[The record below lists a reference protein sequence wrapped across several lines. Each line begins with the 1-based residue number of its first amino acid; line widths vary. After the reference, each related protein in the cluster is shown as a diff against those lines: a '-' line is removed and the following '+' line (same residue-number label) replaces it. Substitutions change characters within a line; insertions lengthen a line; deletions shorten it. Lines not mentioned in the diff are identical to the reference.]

1 MLVLY
6 PLFVKHAEYS
16 PNPFPSTVSST
27 CPAALTISFFMPDG
41 SDMVTDTC
49 GFPLGIVKWLKMDTG
64 IVCTFSVLR
73 AWDLSY
79 VLKIH
84 SVLLNATS
92 RAKPR
97 TDEENTMI
105 TKESTRAREEIVV
118 IFVVIPFFCCRFQL
132 WGEIESNVPQNTS
145 INTKNMSVDRG
156 GGGGGVLN
164 EQPSNSFLSLF
175 SSALY
180 VWHSFVRCVGVYAIV
195 QIGKTIVIY
204 KKKYPYKR
212 VIRGWVP
219 WTGSGENEEVLVVD
233 CTHAKNKTITH
244 HKGSSTPREV
254 KVGDTST
261 ENVLHAI
268 KTRHRF
274 TTKRGKLSRVTCD
287 HFDIDGLISVFS
299 VLHPNDAVK
308 YEEILVEAAR
318 IGDFREF
325 EHVNVVAP
333 ASVKALRLCSYI
345 NQVEKER
352 FNLPFVGDE
361 KENCLLKYKHFLEYF
376 KGYVVACGTCDVDR
390 IHEEF
395 ELTMEGEEEFSKVL
409 RDAKLVREH
418 KNDIT
423 KWLEVST
430 TVIKLPKP
438 VHYYALFG
446 ATVGTDTCIAIY
458 DGNRYEVEH
467 KYTTFV
473 DVQSRETQPR
483 LDLTHLAKT
492 LNALEEDDGIKR
504 NFKWEVAGVTDTG
517 PLLRL
522 HDLSASARLTKA
534 ERYQHPDQRKINPSS
549 IPQSAFLE
557 TVKSY
562 LTFGQKE
569 LARYAKINPLA
580 GREVDCVGDGSG
592 YLRGKNW
599 TWKETQTLNAN
610 VDWSLWDRERASA

>member
-1 MLVLY
+1 
-6 PLFVKHAEYS
+6 
-16 PNPFPSTVSST
+16 
-27 CPAALTISFFMPDG
+27 
-41 SDMVTDTC
+41 
-49 GFPLGIVKWLKMDTG
+49 MDTG
-64 IVCTFSVLR
+64 IVCAFSVLN

-79 VLKIH
+79 VLKMH

-92 RAKPR
+92 RAKPFAPF
-97 TDEENTMI
+97 EENETS
-105 TKESTRAREEIVV
+105 TKERTWKREEIVV
-118 IFVVIPFFCCRFQL
+118 IFVVLPFFQPCKAVSTLGRNR
-132 WGEIESNVPQNTS
+132 IECSSKHIFIFP
-145 INTKNMSVDRG
+145 KNMSIDHG

-164 EQPSNSFLSLF
+164 EQPHSSSFLSMF
-175 SSALY
+175 KSALY
-180 VWHSFVRCVGVYAIV
+180 VWHSFVRCVGVYAFV

-212 VIRGWVP
+212 VVRGWVP
-219 WTGSGENEEVLVVD
+219 WSGSEHAEDVLVVD

-274 TTKRGKLSRVTCD
+274 TTKRGKVSRVTCD

-458 DGNRYEVEH
+458 DGKRYEVEH

-562 LTFGQKE
+562 LIFGQKE
-569 LARYAKINPLA
+569 MARYAKINPLA

-610 VDWSLWDRERASA
+610 VDWSAWDRERASA

>member
-1 MLVLY
+1 M
-6 PLFVKHAEYS
+6 
-16 PNPFPSTVSST
+16 
-27 CPAALTISFFMPDG
+27 
-41 SDMVTDTC
+41 
-49 GFPLGIVKWLKMDTG
+49 
-64 IVCTFSVLR
+64 
-73 AWDLSY
+73 
-79 VLKIH
+79 
-84 SVLLNATS
+84 
-92 RAKPR
+92 
-97 TDEENTMI
+97 
-105 TKESTRAREEIVV
+105 
-118 IFVVIPFFCCRFQL
+118 
-132 WGEIESNVPQNTS
+132 S
-145 INTKNMSVDRG
+145 IDR
-156 GGGGGVLN
+156 GGGGVLN

-180 VWHSFVRCVGVYAIV
+180 VWHSFVRCVGVYAFV

-395 ELTMEGEEEFSKVL
+395 ELTMEGEEEF
-409 RDAKLVREH
+409 
-418 KNDIT
+418 
-423 KWLEVST
+423 
-430 TVIKLPKP
+430 
-438 VHYYALFG
+438 
-446 ATVGTDTCIAIY
+446 
-458 DGNRYEVEH
+458 
-467 KYTTFV
+467 
-473 DVQSRETQPR
+473 
-483 LDLTHLAKT
+483 
-492 LNALEEDDGIKR
+492 
-504 NFKWEVAGVTDTG
+504 
-517 PLLRL
+517 
-522 HDLSASARLTKA
+522 
-534 ERYQHPDQRKINPSS
+534 
-549 IPQSAFLE
+549 
-557 TVKSY
+557 
-562 LTFGQKE
+562 
-569 LARYAKINPLA
+569 
-580 GREVDCVGDGSG
+580 
-592 YLRGKNW
+592 
-599 TWKETQTLNAN
+599 
-610 VDWSLWDRERASA
+610 

>member
-1 MLVLY
+1 MAWCGWKKCTCTCTFPALVPTNLSLWMLVLY

-27 CPAALTISFFMPDG
+27 CPAALTISFFTPDG
-41 SDMVTDTC
+41 SDIETDTC

-64 IVCTFSVLR
+64 IVCAFSVLN

-79 VLKIH
+79 VLKMH

-92 RAKPR
+92 RAKPFAPF
-97 TDEENTMI
+97 EENETS
-105 TKESTRAREEIVV
+105 TKERTWKREEIVV
-118 IFVVIPFFCCRFQL
+118 IFVLIPFFQPCKAVSTLGRNR
-132 WGEIESNVPQNTS
+132 IECSSKHIFIFP
-145 INTKNMSVDRG
+145 KNMSIDHR
-156 GGGGGVLN
+156 GGGGVLD
-164 EQPSNSFLSLF
+164 EQPHSSSFLSLF
-175 SSALY
+175 KSALY
-180 VWHSFVRCVGVYAIV
+180 VWHSFVRCVGVYAFV

-212 VIRGWVP
+212 VVRGWVP
-219 WTGSGENEEVLVVD
+219 WSGSEYAEDVLVVD

-274 TTKRGKLSRVTCD
+274 TTKRGKVSRVTCD

-430 TVIKLPKP
+430 TMIKLPKP

-458 DGNRYEVEH
+458 DGKRYEVEH
-467 KYTTFV
+467 NGKSLASPIPVHSCVSTT
-473 DVQSRETQPR
+473 S
-483 LDLTHLAKT
+483 
-492 LNALEEDDGIKR
+492 
-504 NFKWEVAGVTDTG
+504 
-517 PLLRL
+517 PL
-522 HDLSASARLTKA
+522 SARLTKA

-569 LARYAKINPLA
+569 MARYAKINPLA

-610 VDWSLWDRERASA
+610 VDWSAWDRERTSA